1 MKNTVIAAF
10 AVALGLA
17 FTASAHAAAG
27 KTLAEI
33 HGAAFPEA
41 SGWVKKDQ
49 CMKCHGSYED
59 LAKKTAGLEPNPHRS
74 HLGAVNCQDCHKAD
88 KGGTRTHVQQLPQL
102 HHPQEVI
109 RFVVS
114 L

>member
-59 LAKKTAGLEPNPHRS
+59 LAKKTAGPIKS
-74 HLGAVNCQDCHKAD
+74 SGV
-88 KGGTRTHVQQLPQL
+88 PQRAAGVL
-102 HHPQEVI
+102 ATMNA
-109 RFVVS
+109 S
-114 L
+114 NG

>member
-10 AVALGLA
+10 TVALGLA
-17 FTASAHAAAG
+17 FTASAHAAG

-59 LAKKTAGLEPNPHRS
+59 LEEDGRSRTQSAPLAPGRGELPGLP
-74 HLGAVNCQDCHKAD
+74 
-88 KGGTRTHVQQLPQL
+88 
-102 HHPQEVI
+102 
-109 RFVVS
+109 
-114 L
+114 

>member
-33 HGAAFPEA
+33 HGASFPEA

-59 LAKKTAGLEPNPHRS
+59 LAKKTAVLEPNPHRS
-74 HLGAVNCQDCHKAD
+74 HLGSVNCQDCHKAD
-88 KGGTRTHVQQLPQL
+88 KAEPELMCNSCHNFT
-102 HHPQEVI
+102 I
-109 RFVVS
+109 RKK
-114 L
+114 